1 MASKKDQRNSPVVFP
16 VSKLPVPLTFW
27 GNFTMLHPLRS
38 LIQTR
43 GAVVIDGAM
52 STALEKLGCDL
63 NHRLWSAR
71 VLAEDPDK
79 IRTVHTQY
87 FEAGADVAITASYQ
101 ATAAGFAAA
110 GIDKTEAARLIG
122 LSVTLAQEARTAY
135 LKAHPGRTLLI
146 AGAVG
151 PYGAYLA
158 DGSEYTGRYHLT
170 ADEYREFHRVRLD
183 ALKAAGAD
191 LIAIETQPKLEEVAV
206 LLKMLEERNLS
217 AWVTFTLADE
227 GHLPDGTPVEEAA
240 RLCATSAAVD
250 ALGLNCVKRELAA
263 GALKRMAAV
272 TDLPL
277 ILYPNSGETYDAA
290 TKTWH
295 HPVGGPGWHHFVAP
309 WKSLG
314 VKCLGGCCRTLPADI
329 VEIARLMKAEA

>member
-1 MASKKDQRNSPVVFP
+1 
-16 VSKLPVPLTFW
+16 
-27 GNFTMLHPLRS
+27 MLHPLRD
-38 LIQTR
+38 LIRER
-43 GAVVIDGAM
+43 GSVVIDGAM

-63 NHRLWSAR
+63 NNRLWSAR
-71 VLAEDPDK
+71 ILADDPEK
-79 IRTVHTQY
+79 IRTVHAQY

-101 ATAAGFAAA
+101 ATAAGFADAE
-110 GIDKTEAARLIG
+110 INETEAARLIR
-122 LSVTLAQEARTAY
+122 LSVTLAREARDAY
-135 LKAHPGRTLLI
+135 ERNHSNRPLLV

-170 ADEYREFHRVRLD
+170 DDAYREFHRVRLD
-183 ALKAAGAD
+183 ALKEAGAD
-191 LIAIETQPKLEEVAV
+191 LIAVETQPKLEEVAV
-206 LLKMLEERNLS
+206 LLQMLEARELS

-227 GHLPDGTPVEEAA
+227 GHLPDGTLVEDAA
-240 RLCATSAAVD
+240 RLCATSPAVD

-263 GALKRMAAV
+263 GALKRMASV

-295 HPVGGPGWHHFVAP
+295 HPVGGPGWQHFVGP
-309 WKSLG
+309 WQSLG
-314 VKCLGGCCRTLPADI
+314 VKCLGGCCRTLPSNI
-329 VEIARLMKAEA
+329 VEIARLMKAGV

>member
-1 MASKKDQRNSPVVFP
+1 
-16 VSKLPVPLTFW
+16 
-27 GNFTMLHPLRS
+27 MLHPLRD
-38 LIQTR
+38 LIRER
-43 GAVVIDGAM
+43 GSVVIDGAM

-63 NHRLWSAR
+63 NNHLWSAR
-71 VLAEDPDK
+71 ILADDPEK
-79 IRTVHTQY
+79 IRTVHAQY

-101 ATAAGFAAA
+101 ATAAGFADAE
-110 GIDKTEAARLIG
+110 INETEAARLIR
-122 LSVTLAQEARTAY
+122 LSVTLAREARDAY
-135 LKAHPGRTLLI
+135 ERNHSNRPLLV

-170 ADEYREFHRVRLD
+170 DDAYREFHRVRLD

-191 LIAIETQPKLEEVAV
+191 LIAVETQPKLEEVAV
-206 LLKMLEERNLS
+206 LLKMLEARELS

-227 GHLPDGTPVEEAA
+227 GHLPDSTLVEDAA
-240 RLCATSAAVD
+240 RLCAASPAVD

-263 GALKRMAAV
+263 GALKRMASV

-295 HPVGGPGWHHFVAP
+295 HPVGGPGWQHFVGP
-309 WKSLG
+309 WQSLG
-314 VKCLGGCCRTLPADI
+314 VKCLGGCCRTLPSDI
-329 VEIARLMKAEA
+329 VEIARLMKAGV

>member
-1 MASKKDQRNSPVVFP
+1 
-16 VSKLPVPLTFW
+16 
-27 GNFTMLHPLRS
+27 MLHPLRD
-38 LIQTR
+38 LIRER
-43 GAVVIDGAM
+43 GSVVIDGAM

-63 NHRLWSAR
+63 NNRLWSAR
-71 VLAEDPDK
+71 ILADDPEK

-101 ATAAGFAAA
+101 ATAAGFADAE
-110 GIDKTEAARLIG
+110 INETEAARLIR
-122 LSVTLAQEARTAY
+122 LSVTLAREARDAY
-135 LKAHPGRTLLI
+135 GRNHPNRPLLV

-170 ADEYREFHRVRLD
+170 DDAYREFHRVRLD
-183 ALKAAGAD
+183 ALKEAGAD
-191 LIAIETQPKLEEVAV
+191 LIAVETQPKLEEVAV
-206 LLKMLEERNLS
+206 LLKMLEARELS

-227 GHLPDGTPVEEAA
+227 GHLPDGTLVEDAA
-240 RLCATSAAVD
+240 RLCATSPAVD
-250 ALGLNCVKRELAA
+250 ALGLNCVKRVLAA
-263 GALKRMAAV
+263 GALKRMASV

-295 HPVGGPGWHHFVAP
+295 HPVGGPGWQHFVGP
-309 WKSLG
+309 WQSLG
-314 VKCLGGCCRTLPADI
+314 VKCLGGCCRTLPSDI
-329 VEIARLMKAEA
+329 VEIAHLMKAGV

>member
-1 MASKKDQRNSPVVFP
+1 
-16 VSKLPVPLTFW
+16 
-27 GNFTMLHPLRS
+27 MLHPLRD
-38 LIQTR
+38 LIRER
-43 GAVVIDGAM
+43 GSVVIDGAM

-63 NHRLWSAR
+63 NNHLWSAR
-71 VLAEDPDK
+71 ILADDPEK
-79 IRTVHTQY
+79 IRTVHAQY

-101 ATAAGFAAA
+101 ATAAGFADAE
-110 GIDKTEAARLIG
+110 INETEAARLIR
-122 LSVTLAQEARTAY
+122 LSVTLAREARDAY
-135 LKAHPGRTLLI
+135 ERNHSNRPLLV

-170 ADEYREFHRVRLD
+170 DDAYREFHRVRLD

-191 LIAIETQPKLEEVAV
+191 LIAVETQPKLEEVAV
-206 LLKMLEERNLS
+206 LLKMLEARELS

-227 GHLPDGTPVEEAA
+227 GHLPDGTLVEDAA
-240 RLCATSAAVD
+240 RLCATSPAVD

-263 GALKRMAAV
+263 GALKRMASV

-295 HPVGGPGWHHFVAP
+295 HPVGGPGWQHFVGP
-309 WKSLG
+309 WQSLG
-314 VKCLGGCCRTLPADI
+314 VKCLGGCCRTLPSDI
-329 VEIARLMKAEA
+329 VEIAHLMKAGV

>member
-1 MASKKDQRNSPVVFP
+1 
-16 VSKLPVPLTFW
+16 
-27 GNFTMLHPLRS
+27 MLHPLRD
-38 LIQTR
+38 LIRER
-43 GAVVIDGAM
+43 GSVVIDGAM

-63 NHRLWSAR
+63 NNHLWSAR
-71 VLAEDPDK
+71 ILADDPEK
-79 IRTVHTQY
+79 IRTVHAQY

-101 ATAAGFAAA
+101 ATAAGFADAE
-110 GIDKTEAARLIG
+110 INETEAARLIR
-122 LSVTLAQEARTAY
+122 LSVTLAREARDAY
-135 LKAHPGRTLLI
+135 ERNHSNRPLLV

-170 ADEYREFHRVRLD
+170 DDAYREFHRVRLD
-183 ALKAAGAD
+183 ALKEAGAD
-191 LIAIETQPKLEEVAV
+191 LIAVETQPKLEEVAV
-206 LLKMLEERNLS
+206 LLQMLEARELS

-227 GHLPDGTPVEEAA
+227 GHLPDGTLVEDAA
-240 RLCATSAAVD
+240 RLCATSPAVD

-263 GALKRMAAV
+263 GALKRMASV

-295 HPVGGPGWHHFVAP
+295 HPVGGPGWQHFVGP
-309 WKSLG
+309 WQSLG
-314 VKCLGGCCRTLPADI
+314 VKCLGGCCRTLPSDI
-329 VEIARLMKAEA
+329 VEIARLMKAGV

>member
-1 MASKKDQRNSPVVFP
+1 
-16 VSKLPVPLTFW
+16 
-27 GNFTMLHPLRS
+27 MLHPLRD
-38 LIQTR
+38 LIRER
-43 GAVVIDGAM
+43 GSVVIDGAM

-63 NHRLWSAR
+63 NNRLWSAR
-71 VLAEDPDK
+71 ILADDPEK
-79 IRTVHTQY
+79 IRTVHAQY

-101 ATAAGFAAA
+101 ATAAGFADAE
-110 GIDKTEAARLIG
+110 INETEAARLIR
-122 LSVTLAQEARTAY
+122 LSVTLAREARDAY
-135 LKAHPGRTLLI
+135 KRNHPNRPLLV

-170 ADEYREFHRVRLD
+170 DDAYREFHRVRLD

-191 LIAIETQPKLEEVAV
+191 LIAVETQPKLEEVAV
-206 LLKMLEERNLS
+206 LLKMLEARELS

-227 GHLPDGTPVEEAA
+227 GHLPDGTLVEDAA
-240 RLCATSAAVD
+240 RLCATSPAVD

-263 GALKRMAAV
+263 GALKRMASV

-295 HPVGGPGWHHFVAP
+295 HPVGGPGWQHFVGP
-309 WKSLG
+309 WQSLG
-314 VKCLGGCCRTLPADI
+314 VKCLGGCCRTLPSDI
-329 VEIARLMKAEA
+329 VEIARLMKAGV

>member
-1 MASKKDQRNSPVVFP
+1 
-16 VSKLPVPLTFW
+16 
-27 GNFTMLHPLRS
+27 MLHPLRD
-38 LIQTR
+38 LIRER
-43 GAVVIDGAM
+43 GSVVIDGAM

-63 NHRLWSAR
+63 NNRLWSAR
-71 VLAEDPDK
+71 ILADDPEK
-79 IRTVHTQY
+79 IRTVHAQY

-101 ATAAGFAAA
+101 ATAAGFADAE
-110 GIDKTEAARLIG
+110 INETEAARLIR
-122 LSVTLAQEARTAY
+122 LSVTLAREARDAY
-135 LKAHPGRTLLI
+135 ERNPPNRPLLV

-170 ADEYREFHRVRLD
+170 DDAYREFHRVRLD

-191 LIAIETQPKLEEVAV
+191 LIAVETQPKLEEVAV
-206 LLKMLEERNLS
+206 LLKMLEARELS

-227 GHLPDGTPVEEAA
+227 GHLPDGTLVEDAA
-240 RLCATSAAVD
+240 RLCATSPAVD

-263 GALKRMAAV
+263 GALKRMASV

-295 HPVGGPGWHHFVAP
+295 HPVGGPGWQHFVGP
-309 WKSLG
+309 WQSLG
-314 VKCLGGCCRTLPADI
+314 VKCLGGCCRTLPSDI
-329 VEIARLMKAEA
+329 VEIARLMKAGV

>member
-1 MASKKDQRNSPVVFP
+1 
-16 VSKLPVPLTFW
+16 
-27 GNFTMLHPLRS
+27 MLHPLRD
-38 LIQTR
+38 LIRER
-43 GAVVIDGAM
+43 GSVVIDGAM

-63 NHRLWSAR
+63 NNRLWSAR
-71 VLAEDPDK
+71 ILADDPEK
-79 IRTVHTQY
+79 IRTVHAQY

-101 ATAAGFAAA
+101 ATAAGFADAE
-110 GIDKTEAARLIG
+110 INETEAARLIR
-122 LSVTLAQEARTAY
+122 LSVTLAREARDAY
-135 LKAHPGRTLLI
+135 ERNHPNWPLLV

-158 DGSEYTGRYHLT
+158 DGSEYTGHYHLT
-170 ADEYREFHRVRLD
+170 DDAYREFHRVRLD

-191 LIAIETQPKLEEVAV
+191 LIAVETQPKLEEVAV
-206 LLKMLEERNLS
+206 LLKMLEARELS

-227 GHLPDGTPVEEAA
+227 GHLPDGTLVEDAA
-240 RLCATSAAVD
+240 RLCATSPAVD

-263 GALKRMAAV
+263 GALKRMASV

-295 HPVGGPGWHHFVAP
+295 HPVGGPGWQHFVGP
-309 WKSLG
+309 WQSLG
-314 VKCLGGCCRTLPADI
+314 VKCLGGCCRTLPSDI
-329 VEIARLMKAEA
+329 VEIARLMKASV

>member
-1 MASKKDQRNSPVVFP
+1 
-16 VSKLPVPLTFW
+16 
-27 GNFTMLHPLRS
+27 MLHPLRD
-38 LIQTR
+38 LIRER
-43 GAVVIDGAM
+43 GSVVIDGAM

-63 NHRLWSAR
+63 NNRLWSAR
-71 VLAEDPDK
+71 ILADDPEK
-79 IRTVHTQY
+79 IRTVHAQY

-101 ATAAGFAAA
+101 ATAAGFADAE
-110 GIDKTEAARLIG
+110 INETEAARLIR
-122 LSVTLAQEARTAY
+122 LSVTLAREARDAY
-135 LKAHPGRTLLI
+135 GRNHPNRPLLV

-170 ADEYREFHRVRLD
+170 DDGYREFHRVRLD
-183 ALKAAGAD
+183 ALKEAGAD
-191 LIAIETQPKLEEVAV
+191 LIAVETQPKLEEVAV
-206 LLKMLEERNLS
+206 LLKMLETRELS

-227 GHLPDGTPVEEAA
+227 GHLPDGTLVEDAA
-240 RLCATSAAVD
+240 RLCATSPAVD

-263 GALKRMAAV
+263 GALKRMASV

-295 HPVGGPGWHHFVAP
+295 HPVGGPGWQHFVGP
-309 WKSLG
+309 WQSLG
-314 VKCLGGCCRTLPADI
+314 VKCLGGCCRTLPSDI
-329 VEIARLMKAEA
+329 VEIARLMKAGV

>member
-1 MASKKDQRNSPVVFP
+1 
-16 VSKLPVPLTFW
+16 
-27 GNFTMLHPLRS
+27 MLHPLRD
-38 LIQTR
+38 LIRER
-43 GAVVIDGAM
+43 GSVVIDGAM

-63 NHRLWSAR
+63 NNRLWSAR
-71 VLAEDPDK
+71 ILADDPEK
-79 IRTVHTQY
+79 IRTVHAQY

-101 ATAAGFAAA
+101 ATAAGFADAE
-110 GIDKTEAARLIG
+110 INETEAARLIR
-122 LSVTLAQEARTAY
+122 LSVTLAREARDAY
-135 LKAHPGRTLLI
+135 ERNHPSRPLLV

-158 DGSEYTGRYHLT
+158 DGSEYTGHYHLT
-170 ADEYREFHRVRLD
+170 DDAYREFHRVRLD

-191 LIAIETQPKLEEVAV
+191 LIAVETQPKLEEVAV
-206 LLKMLEERNLS
+206 LLKMLEARELS

-227 GHLPDGTPVEEAA
+227 GHLPDGTLVEDAA
-240 RLCATSAAVD
+240 RLCATSPAVD

-263 GALKRMAAV
+263 GALKRMASV

-295 HPVGGPGWHHFVAP
+295 HPVGGPGWQHFVGP
-309 WKSLG
+309 WQSLG
-314 VKCLGGCCRTLPADI
+314 VKCLGGCCRTLPSDI
-329 VEIARLMKAEA
+329 VEIAHLMKAGV

>member
-1 MASKKDQRNSPVVFP
+1 
-16 VSKLPVPLTFW
+16 
-27 GNFTMLHPLRS
+27 MLHPLRD
-38 LIQTR
+38 LIRER
-43 GAVVIDGAM
+43 GSVVIDGAM

-63 NHRLWSAR
+63 NNRLWSAR
-71 VLAEDPDK
+71 ILADDPEK
-79 IRTVHTQY
+79 IRTVHAQY

-101 ATAAGFAAA
+101 ATAAGFADAE
-110 GIDKTEAARLIG
+110 INETEAARLIR
-122 LSVTLAQEARTAY
+122 LSVTLAREARDAY
-135 LKAHPGRTLLI
+135 KRNHPNRPLLV

-170 ADEYREFHRVRLD
+170 DDAYREFHRVRLD

-191 LIAIETQPKLEEVAV
+191 LIAVETQPKLEEVAV
-206 LLKMLEERNLS
+206 LLKMLEARELS
-217 AWVTFTLADE
+217 VWVTFTLADE
-227 GHLPDGTPVEEAA
+227 GHLPDGTLVEDAA
-240 RLCATSAAVD
+240 RLCATSPAVD

-263 GALKRMAAV
+263 GALKRMASV

-295 HPVGGPGWHHFVAP
+295 HPVGGPGWQHFVGP
-309 WKSLG
+309 WQSLG
-314 VKCLGGCCRTLPADI
+314 VKCLGGCCRTLPSDI
-329 VEIARLMKAEA
+329 VEIARLMKAGV

>member
-1 MASKKDQRNSPVVFP
+1 
-16 VSKLPVPLTFW
+16 
-27 GNFTMLHPLRS
+27 MLHPLRD
-38 LIQTR
+38 LIRER
-43 GAVVIDGAM
+43 GSVVIDGAM

-63 NHRLWSAR
+63 NNRLWSAR
-71 VLAEDPDK
+71 ILADDPEK
-79 IRTVHTQY
+79 IRTVHAQY

-101 ATAAGFAAA
+101 ATAAGFADAE
-110 GIDKTEAARLIG
+110 INETEAARLIR
-122 LSVTLAQEARTAY
+122 LSVTLAREARDAY
-135 LKAHPGRTLLI
+135 ERNHPNQPLLV

-170 ADEYREFHRVRLD
+170 DDAYREFHRVRLD

-191 LIAIETQPKLEEVAV
+191 LIAVETQPKLEEVAV
-206 LLKMLEERNLS
+206 LLQMLEARELS

-227 GHLPDGTPVEEAA
+227 GHLPDGTLVEDAA
-240 RLCATSAAVD
+240 RLCATSPAVD

-263 GALKRMAAV
+263 GALKRMASV

-295 HPVGGPGWHHFVAP
+295 HPVGGPGWQHFVGP
-309 WKSLG
+309 WQSLG
-314 VKCLGGCCRTLPADI
+314 VKCLGGCCRTLPSDI
-329 VEIARLMKAEA
+329 VEIARLMKAGV

>member
-1 MASKKDQRNSPVVFP
+1 
-16 VSKLPVPLTFW
+16 
-27 GNFTMLHPLRS
+27 MLHPLRD
-38 LIQTR
+38 LIRER
-43 GAVVIDGAM
+43 GSVVIDGAM

-63 NHRLWSAR
+63 NNRLWSAR
-71 VLAEDPDK
+71 ILADDSEK
-79 IRTVHTQY
+79 IRTVHAQY

-101 ATAAGFAAA
+101 ATAAGFADAE
-110 GIDKTEAARLIG
+110 INETEAARLIR
-122 LSVTLAQEARTAY
+122 LSVTLAREARDAY
-135 LKAHPGRTLLI
+135 ERNHPNQPLLV

-170 ADEYREFHRVRLD
+170 DDAYREFHRVRLD
-183 ALKAAGAD
+183 ALKAARAD
-191 LIAIETQPKLEEVAV
+191 LIAVETQPKLEEVAV
-206 LLKMLEERNLS
+206 LLKMLEARELS

-227 GHLPDGTPVEEAA
+227 GHLPDGTLVEDAA
-240 RLCATSAAVD
+240 RLCATSPAVD

-263 GALKRMAAV
+263 GALKRMASV

-295 HPVGGPGWHHFVAP
+295 HPVGGPGWQHFVGP
-309 WKSLG
+309 WQSLG
-314 VKCLGGCCRTLPADI
+314 VKCLGGCCRTLPSDI
-329 VEIARLMKAEA
+329 VEIARLMKAGV

>member
-1 MASKKDQRNSPVVFP
+1 
-16 VSKLPVPLTFW
+16 
-27 GNFTMLHPLRS
+27 MLHPLRD
-38 LIQTR
+38 LIRER
-43 GAVVIDGAM
+43 GSVVIDGAM

-63 NHRLWSAR
+63 NNHLWSAR
-71 VLAEDPDK
+71 ILADDPEK
-79 IRTVHTQY
+79 IRTVHAQY

-101 ATAAGFAAA
+101 ATAAGFADAE
-110 GIDKTEAARLIG
+110 INETEAARLIR
-122 LSVTLAQEARTAY
+122 LSVTLAREARDAY
-135 LKAHPGRTLLI
+135 ERNHSNRPLLV

-170 ADEYREFHRVRLD
+170 DDAYREFHRVRLD
-183 ALKAAGAD
+183 ALKEAGAD
-191 LIAIETQPKLEEVAV
+191 LIAVETQPKLEEVVV
-206 LLKMLEERNLS
+206 LLQMLEARELS

-227 GHLPDGTPVEEAA
+227 GHLPDGTLVEDAA
-240 RLCATSAAVD
+240 RLCATSPAVD

-263 GALKRMAAV
+263 GALKRMASV

-295 HPVGGPGWHHFVAP
+295 HPVGGPGWQHFVGP
-309 WKSLG
+309 WQSLG
-314 VKCLGGCCRTLPADI
+314 VKCLGGCCRTLPSDI
-329 VEIARLMKAEA
+329 VEIARLMKAGV

>member
-1 MASKKDQRNSPVVFP
+1 
-16 VSKLPVPLTFW
+16 
-27 GNFTMLHPLRS
+27 MLHPLRD
-38 LIQTR
+38 LIRER
-43 GAVVIDGAM
+43 GSVVIDGAM

-63 NHRLWSAR
+63 NNRLWSAR
-71 VLAEDPDK
+71 ILADDPEK
-79 IRTVHTQY
+79 IRTVHAQY

-101 ATAAGFAAA
+101 ATAAGFADAE
-110 GIDKTEAARLIG
+110 INETEAARLIR
-122 LSVTLAQEARTAY
+122 LSVTLAREARDAY
-135 LKAHPGRTLLI
+135 VRNHPNRPLRV

-170 ADEYREFHRVRLD
+170 DDAYREFHRVRLD

-191 LIAIETQPKLEEVAV
+191 LIAVETLPKLEEVAV
-206 LLKMLEERNLS
+206 LLQMLEARELS

-227 GHLPDGTPVEEAA
+227 GHLPDGTLVEDAA
-240 RLCATSAAVD
+240 RLCATSPAVD

-263 GALKRMAAV
+263 GALKRMASV

-295 HPVGGPGWHHFVAP
+295 HPVGGPGWQHFVGP
-309 WKSLG
+309 WQSLG
-314 VKCLGGCCRTLPADI
+314 VKCLGGCCRTLPSDI
-329 VEIARLMKAEA
+329 VEIARLMKAGV

>member
-1 MASKKDQRNSPVVFP
+1 
-16 VSKLPVPLTFW
+16 
-27 GNFTMLHPLRS
+27 MLHPLRD
-38 LIQTR
+38 LIRER
-43 GAVVIDGAM
+43 GSVVIDGAM

-63 NHRLWSAR
+63 NNRLWSAR
-71 VLAEDPDK
+71 ILADDPEK
-79 IRTVHTQY
+79 IRTVHAQY

-101 ATAAGFAAA
+101 ATAAGFADAE
-110 GIDKTEAARLIG
+110 INETEAARLIR
-122 LSVTLAQEARTAY
+122 LSVTLAREARDAY
-135 LKAHPGRTLLI
+135 ERNPPNRPLLV

-158 DGSEYTGRYHLT
+158 DGSEYTGHYHLT
-170 ADEYREFHRVRLD
+170 DDAYREFHRVRLD

-191 LIAIETQPKLEEVAV
+191 LIAVETQPKLEEVAV
-206 LLKMLEERNLS
+206 LLKMLEARELS

-227 GHLPDGTPVEEAA
+227 GHLPDGTLVEDAA
-240 RLCATSAAVD
+240 RLCATSPAVD

-263 GALKRMAAV
+263 GALKRMASV

-295 HPVGGPGWHHFVAP
+295 HPVGGPGWQHFVGP
-309 WKSLG
+309 WQSLG
-314 VKCLGGCCRTLPADI
+314 VKCLGGCCRTLPSDI
-329 VEIARLMKAEA
+329 VEIARLMTAGV

>member
-1 MASKKDQRNSPVVFP
+1 
-16 VSKLPVPLTFW
+16 
-27 GNFTMLHPLRS
+27 MLHPLRD
-38 LIQTR
+38 LIRER
-43 GAVVIDGAM
+43 GSVVIDGAM

-63 NHRLWSAR
+63 NNRLWSAR
-71 VLAEDPDK
+71 ILADDPEK
-79 IRTVHTQY
+79 IRTVHAQY

-101 ATAAGFAAA
+101 ATAAGFADAE
-110 GIDKTEAARLIG
+110 INETEAARLIR
-122 LSVTLAQEARTAY
+122 LSVTLAREARDAY
-135 LKAHPGRTLLI
+135 ERNHSNRPLLV

-170 ADEYREFHRVRLD
+170 DDAYREFHRVRLD

-191 LIAIETQPKLEEVAV
+191 LIAVETQPKLEEVAV
-206 LLKMLEERNLS
+206 LLKMLEARELS

-227 GHLPDGTPVEEAA
+227 GHLPDGTLVEDAA
-240 RLCATSAAVD
+240 RLCATSPAVD

-263 GALKRMAAV
+263 GALKRMASV

-295 HPVGGPGWHHFVAP
+295 HPVGGPGWQHFVGP
-309 WKSLG
+309 WQSLG
-314 VKCLGGCCRTLPADI
+314 VKCLGGCCRTLPSDI
-329 VEIARLMKAEA
+329 VEIARLMKAGV

>member
-1 MASKKDQRNSPVVFP
+1 
-16 VSKLPVPLTFW
+16 
-27 GNFTMLHPLRS
+27 MLHPLRD
-38 LIQTR
+38 LIRER
-43 GAVVIDGAM
+43 GSVVIDGAM

-63 NHRLWSAR
+63 NNRLWSAR
-71 VLAEDPDK
+71 ILADDPEK
-79 IRTVHTQY
+79 IRTVHAQY

-101 ATAAGFAAA
+101 ATAAGFADAE
-110 GIDKTEAARLIG
+110 INETEAARLIR
-122 LSVTLAQEARTAY
+122 LSVTLAREARDVY
-135 LKAHPGRTLLI
+135 ERNHPNRPLLV

-170 ADEYREFHRVRLD
+170 DDAYREFHRVRLD

-191 LIAIETQPKLEEVAV
+191 LIAVETQPKLEEVAV
-206 LLKMLEERNLS
+206 LLKMLEARELS

-227 GHLPDGTPVEEAA
+227 GHLPDGTLVEDAA
-240 RLCATSAAVD
+240 RLCATSPAVD

-263 GALKRMAAV
+263 GALKRMASV

-295 HPVGGPGWHHFVAP
+295 HPVGGPGWQHFVGP
-309 WKSLG
+309 WQSLG
-314 VKCLGGCCRTLPADI
+314 VKCLGGCCRTLPSDI
-329 VEIARLMKAEA
+329 VEIARFMKAGV

>member
-1 MASKKDQRNSPVVFP
+1 
-16 VSKLPVPLTFW
+16 
-27 GNFTMLHPLRS
+27 MLHPLRD
-38 LIQTR
+38 LIRER
-43 GAVVIDGAM
+43 GSVVIDGAM

-63 NHRLWSAR
+63 NNRLWSAR
-71 VLAEDPDK
+71 ILADDPEK
-79 IRTVHTQY
+79 IRTVHAQY

-101 ATAAGFAAA
+101 ATAAGFADAE
-110 GIDKTEAARLIG
+110 INETEAARLIR
-122 LSVTLAQEARTAY
+122 LSVTLAREARDAY
-135 LKAHPGRTLLI
+135 GRNHPNRPLLV

-170 ADEYREFHRVRLD
+170 DDAYREFHRVRLD
-183 ALKAAGAD
+183 ALKEAGAD
-191 LIAIETQPKLEEVAV
+191 LIAVETQPKLEEVAV
-206 LLKMLEERNLS
+206 LLKMLEARELS

-227 GHLPDGTPVEEAA
+227 GHLPDGTLVEDAA
-240 RLCATSAAVD
+240 RLCATSPAVD

-263 GALKRMAAV
+263 GALKRIASV

-295 HPVGGPGWHHFVAP
+295 HPVGGPGWQHFVGP
-309 WKSLG
+309 WQSLG
-314 VKCLGGCCRTLPADI
+314 VKCLGGCCRTLPSDI
-329 VEIARLMKAEA
+329 VEIAHLMKADV

>member
-1 MASKKDQRNSPVVFP
+1 
-16 VSKLPVPLTFW
+16 
-27 GNFTMLHPLRS
+27 MLHPLRD
-38 LIQTR
+38 LIRER
-43 GAVVIDGAM
+43 GSVVIDGAM

-63 NHRLWSAR
+63 NNRLWSAR
-71 VLAEDPDK
+71 ILADDPEK
-79 IRTVHTQY
+79 IRTVHAQY

-101 ATAAGFAAA
+101 ATAAGFADAE
-110 GIDKTEAARLIG
+110 INETEAARLIR
-122 LSVTLAQEARTAY
+122 LSVTLAREARDAY
-135 LKAHPGRTLLI
+135 GRNHPTRPLLV

-170 ADEYREFHRVRLD
+170 DDAYREFHRVRLD
-183 ALKAAGAD
+183 ALKEAGAD
-191 LIAIETQPKLEEVAV
+191 LIAVETQPKLEEVAV
-206 LLKMLEERNLS
+206 LLKMLETRELS

-227 GHLPDGTPVEEAA
+227 GHLPDGTLVEDAA
-240 RLCATSAAVD
+240 RLCATSPAVD

-263 GALKRMAAV
+263 GALKRMASV

-295 HPVGGPGWHHFVAP
+295 HPVGGPGWQHFVGP
-309 WKSLG
+309 WQSLG
-314 VKCLGGCCRTLPADI
+314 VKCLGGCCRTLPSDI
-329 VEIARLMKAEA
+329 VEIARLMKAGV

>member
-1 MASKKDQRNSPVVFP
+1 
-16 VSKLPVPLTFW
+16 
-27 GNFTMLHPLRS
+27 MLHPLRD
-38 LIQTR
+38 LIRER
-43 GAVVIDGAM
+43 GSVVIDGAM

-63 NHRLWSAR
+63 NNRLWSAR
-71 VLAEDPDK
+71 ILADDPEK
-79 IRTVHTQY
+79 IRTVHAQY

-101 ATAAGFAAA
+101 ATAAGFADAE
-110 GIDKTEAARLIG
+110 INETEAARLIR
-122 LSVTLAQEARTAY
+122 LSVTLAREARDAY
-135 LKAHPGRTLLI
+135 ERNHPNWPLLV

-170 ADEYREFHRVRLD
+170 DDAYREFHRVRLD

-191 LIAIETQPKLEEVAV
+191 LIAVETQPKLEEVAV
-206 LLKMLEERNLS
+206 LLKMLEARELS

-227 GHLPDGTPVEEAA
+227 GHLPDGTLVEDAA
-240 RLCATSAAVD
+240 RLCATSPAVD

-263 GALKRMAAV
+263 GALKRMASV

-295 HPVGGPGWHHFVAP
+295 HPVGGPGWQHFVGP
-309 WKSLG
+309 WQSLG
-314 VKCLGGCCRTLPADI
+314 VKCLGGCCRTLPSDI
-329 VEIARLMKAEA
+329 VEIARLMKAGV

>member
-1 MASKKDQRNSPVVFP
+1 
-16 VSKLPVPLTFW
+16 
-27 GNFTMLHPLRS
+27 MLHPLRD
-38 LIQTR
+38 LIRER
-43 GAVVIDGAM
+43 GSVVIDGAM

-63 NHRLWSAR
+63 NNRLWSAR
-71 VLAEDPDK
+71 ILADDPEK
-79 IRTVHTQY
+79 IRTVHAQY

-101 ATAAGFAAA
+101 ATAAGFTDAE
-110 GIDKTEAARLIG
+110 INETEAARLIR
-122 LSVTLAQEARTAY
+122 LSVTLAREARDAY
-135 LKAHPGRTLLI
+135 ERNHPNRPLLV

-170 ADEYREFHRVRLD
+170 DDAYREFHRVRLD

-191 LIAIETQPKLEEVAV
+191 LIAVETQPKLEEVAV
-206 LLKMLEERNLS
+206 LLKMLEARELS

-227 GHLPDGTPVEEAA
+227 GHLPDGTLVEDAA
-240 RLCATSAAVD
+240 RLCATSPAVD
-250 ALGLNCVKRELAA
+250 ALGLNCVKRVLAA
-263 GALKRMAAV
+263 GALKRMASV

-295 HPVGGPGWHHFVAP
+295 HPVGGPGWQHFVGP
-309 WKSLG
+309 WQSLG
-314 VKCLGGCCRTLPADI
+314 VKCLGGCCRTLPSDI
-329 VEIARLMKAEA
+329 VEIAHLMKAGV

>member
-1 MASKKDQRNSPVVFP
+1 
-16 VSKLPVPLTFW
+16 
-27 GNFTMLHPLRS
+27 MLHPLRD
-38 LIQTR
+38 LIRER
-43 GAVVIDGAM
+43 GSVVIDGAM

-63 NHRLWSAR
+63 NNRLWSAR
-71 VLAEDPDK
+71 ILADDPEK
-79 IRTVHTQY
+79 IRTVHAQY

-101 ATAAGFAAA
+101 ATAAGFADAE
-110 GIDKTEAARLIG
+110 INETEAARLIR
-122 LSVTLAQEARTAY
+122 LSVTLAREARDTY
-135 LKAHPGRTLLI
+135 ERNHPNRPLLV

-170 ADEYREFHRVRLD
+170 DDAYREFHRVRLD
-183 ALKAAGAD
+183 ALKEAGAD
-191 LIAIETQPKLEEVAV
+191 LIAVETQPKLEEVAV
-206 LLKMLEERNLS
+206 LLKMLEARELS

-227 GHLPDGTPVEEAA
+227 GHLPDGTLVENAA
-240 RLCATSAAVD
+240 RLCAASLAVD

-263 GALKRMAAV
+263 GALKRMSSV

-295 HPVGGPGWHHFVAP
+295 HPVGGPGWQHFVGP
-309 WKSLG
+309 WQSLG
-314 VKCLGGCCRTLPADI
+314 VKCLGGCCRTLPSDI
-329 VEIARLMKAEA
+329 VEIARLMKAGV